1 MSIRLLIIAVTVNAV
16 VGQLFLKRAL
26 ASIGSAP
33 SLAAMPQFI
42 LGAARSPWIYLSIA
56 IQGFGYLLWMVL
68 ISRTKLGIATASVAA
83 GFYVL
88 MALCAWGIYGE
99 SLTYLQWLGIGF
111 ITIGVTCVSL
121 GPT

>member
-1 MSIRLLIIAVTVNAV
+1 VSVRWLIVAVTVNAV
-16 VGQLFLKRAL
+16 VGQLLLKRAL
-26 ASIGSAP
+26 SELGGT
-33 SLAAMPQFI
+33 AAFANFAKFT
-42 LGAARSPWIYLSIA
+42 LEAAKSPWIYASLA
-56 IQGFGYLLWMVL
+56 IQVFGYVLWMIL
-68 ISRTKLGIATASVAA
+68 ISRVKLGVATASVGA

-88 MALCAWGIYGE
+88 MALCSWCAFGE